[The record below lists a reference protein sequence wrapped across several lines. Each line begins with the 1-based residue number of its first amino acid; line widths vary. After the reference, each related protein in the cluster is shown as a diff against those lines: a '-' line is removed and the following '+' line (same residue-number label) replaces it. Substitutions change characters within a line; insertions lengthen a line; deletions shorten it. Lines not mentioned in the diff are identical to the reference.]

1 MSGREQARVAHAGL
15 NTMLGIL
22 ILAVMLFPV
31 YWMVNGSLQPYGNTL
46 QGSWWPTE
54 PDLAGYGSALQEQGR
69 HLITSLIVAF
79 GATVVSLVV
88 ATPAAYALTHF
99 GLRWAKIVML
109 AILISQMI
117 PGIAIANAL
126 YTAYSWLGLLNS
138 IPGLILADCTTGI
151 PFAILVIMAF
161 MEAIPSEI
169 LDAAKMDGAG
179 HIRTLW
185 SIVVPISRNSLI
197 TAGIFAFLFAWSD
210 FLFALTLTTDDNVR
224 PVTLG
229 IYLYLGAHVS
239 NWSAVMAT
247 AVLAS
252 IPAVI
257 LLVVAQSYIAAGATG
272 GAVK

>member
-1 MSGREQARVAHAGL
+1 MSAGQLRAARSWASTLAGL
-15 NTMLGIL
+15 V

-31 YWMVNGSLQPYGNTL
+31 YWMINGSLQPYGNTL
-46 QGSWWPTE
+46 QGSWWPAN
-54 PDLAGYGSALQEQGR
+54 PDFSGYLSAFTEQGE
-69 HLITSLIVAF
+69 HLLTSLVVAI
-79 GATVVSLVV
+79 GAALVSLVI
-88 ATPAAYALTHF
+88 ATPAAYALARYRLPGTR
-99 GLRWAKIVML
+99 LVLL

-126 YTAYSWLGLLNS
+126 YGAYSRLGLLNA

-161 MEAIPSEI
+161 MAAIPGEI
-169 LDAAKMDGAG
+169 LDAARVDGAG
-179 HIRTLW
+179 QVRTLW
-185 SIVVPISRNSLI
+185 SIVVPVSRNALI

-210 FLFALTLTTDDNVR
+210 FLFALTLTTDDSVR

-239 NWSAVMAT
+239 NWSAVMGT

-257 LLVVAQSYIAAGATG
+257 LLVVAQRYVAAGATG

>member
-1 MSGREQARVAHAGL
+1 VSDEPRVRAPQSWIYTAA
-15 NTMLGIL
+15 GIL

-31 YWMVNGSLQPYGNTL
+31 YWMINGSLQPSGNTL
-46 QGSWWPTE
+46 QGKWWPDE
-54 PDLAGYGSALQEQGR
+54 PSVDGYWSALTEQGR
-69 HLITSLIVAF
+69 HLLTSLIVAI
-79 GATVVSLVV
+79 GAAIVSLVI
-88 ATPAAYALTHF
+88 ATPAAYALSHF
-99 GLRWAKIVML
+99 RLRGTKIVLL

-117 PGIAIANAL
+117 PGIAVANAL
-126 YTAYSWLGLLNS
+126 YGAYSSLGLLNA

-161 MEAIPSEI
+161 MEAIPKDI
-169 LDAAKMDGAG
+169 LDAARVDGAG
-179 HIRTLW
+179 HLRTLLL
-185 SIVVPISRNSLI
+185 IVVPVSRNAMI

-210 FLFALTLTTDDNVR
+210 FLFALTLTTDDTVR

-252 IPAVI
+252 LPAVG
-257 LLVVAQSYIAAGATG
+257 LLVVAQRYIAAGAMG